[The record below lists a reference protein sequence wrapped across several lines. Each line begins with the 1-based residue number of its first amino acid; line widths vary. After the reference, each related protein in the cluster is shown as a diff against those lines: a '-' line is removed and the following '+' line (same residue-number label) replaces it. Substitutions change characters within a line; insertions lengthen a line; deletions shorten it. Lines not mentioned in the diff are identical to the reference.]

1 MSKILIVDDSPDLLN
16 VLSWILEK
24 NGFSC
29 VTTYYRQ
36 GLFSQLARFIPSM
49 IFLDVNLSDDDG
61 RNICRS
67 LKQNPETKNIPVIMC
82 SGDHSLLENYEA
94 YEADACLKKPFDTK
108 TILHTIAGIG
118 KKV

>member
-1 MSKILIVDDSPDLLN
+1 MPKILIVDDSPDLLN

-61 RNICRS
+61 RNICR
-67 LKQNPETKNIPVIMC
+67 KIKENPETKDIPVIMC
-82 SGDHSLLENYEA
+82 SGDHSLLENFESYQ
-94 YEADACLKKPFDTK
+94 ADACLKKPFDTE
-108 TILHTIAGIG
+108 TILKTIAGIRM
-118 KKV
+118 K